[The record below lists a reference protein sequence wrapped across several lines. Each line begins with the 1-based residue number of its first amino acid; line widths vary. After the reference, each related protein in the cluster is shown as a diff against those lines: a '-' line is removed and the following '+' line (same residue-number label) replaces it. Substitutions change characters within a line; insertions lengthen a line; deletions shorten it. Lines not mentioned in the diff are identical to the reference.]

1 VGRSHRRTSFR
12 RGHIQCRDRLEIDV
26 KVSHVLEW
34 LSHMQRYHVQVA
46 RTCGISWRTSMLLAG
61 AAVAVRA
68 MEARK
73 VARVANCILAI
84 GILKRNSIVGR
95 VYE

>member
-1 VGRSHRRTSFR
+1 
-12 RGHIQCRDRLEIDV
+12 
-26 KVSHVLEW
+26 
-34 LSHMQRYHVQVA
+34 
-46 RTCGISWRTSMLLAG
+46 MLLAG

-68 MEARK
+68 MEVRK

-84 GILKRNSIVGR
+84 GILKRNSIVDR